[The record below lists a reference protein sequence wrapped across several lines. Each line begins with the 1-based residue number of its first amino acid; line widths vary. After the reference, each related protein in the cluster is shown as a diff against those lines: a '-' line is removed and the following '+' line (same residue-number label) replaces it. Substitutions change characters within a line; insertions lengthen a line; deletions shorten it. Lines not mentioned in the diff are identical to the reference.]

1 MAAKNIGYKKRKGIY
16 RRILIPLFFS
26 CFSFLFL
33 FPISGFSSKILVLKQ
48 EDDSLYNKVADG
60 IKSSIEK
67 EENIEVI
74 IDNCQSNV
82 DLCKDKIE
90 KMRIKS
96 KGFAVISLG
105 IIPTYAAFEML
116 GGKKQNPVL
125 FSLVFSPEKL
135 GNLPE
140 NFAYFNMMPDPK
152 MILSE
157 FQKRFQVKEIVIPFS
172 RDSAGTVLTIK
183 RSSEELD
190 IILRDILVSNDSD
203 VRKALGLGKPFW
215 LIPDATVVNSDT
227 INDIYSAASQVPAI
241 GFSEAFAKMGVA
253 LSYQIDFE
261 ELGKELGKTIVD
273 ILKGKIDI
281 RKKKV
286 FFPPVKFIE
295 KQ

>member
-1 MAAKNIGYKKRKGIY
+1 
-16 RRILIPLFFS
+16 L
-26 CFSFLFL
+26 
-33 FPISGFSSKILVLKQ
+33 
-48 EDDSLYNKVADG
+48 
-60 IKSSIEK
+60 
-67 EENIEVI
+67 
-74 IDNCQSNV
+74 
-82 DLCKDKIE
+82 
-90 KMRIKS
+90 
-96 KGFAVISLG
+96 
-105 IIPTYAAFEML
+105 
-116 GGKKQNPVL
+116 
-125 FSLVFSPEKL
+125 
-135 GNLPE
+135 
-140 NFAYFNMMPDPK
+140 
-152 MILSE
+152 ILSE

-190 IILRDILVSNDSD
+190 IRVRDILVSNDSE

-227 INDIYSAASQVPAI
+227 INDIYYAASQVPAI
-241 GFSEAFAKMGVA
+241 GFSEAFAKMGVS